1 MPPVPDLLWNRRGN
15 AWPGGM
21 WSVKEETVRQLICLC
36 VLTGLCGLV
45 SAAECQADDWTNLRG
60 RLVFSTDAPEQPP
73 LEVTRDE
80 DFCGPFDLRNESL
93 IVHPEN
99 RGVSNVA
106 IFLRTKQEVPV
117 HPSLTVGS
125 ESTVQLDNKG
135 CRFVPR
141 MQTLQTG
148 QTWQATSTDTIPH
161 NVAVYARRNNPFS
174 QIVPQ
179 DRPLEVVFS
188 KAESVPIRVD
198 CSIHAWMRAYLIIT
212 EHPYAAVT
220 DENGEFEIRQVPE
233 GTWTFRFWHERPGYV
248 TSLLH
253 NGEPRKLRSGNWDL
267 EISGDVVDLGDLV
280 VDAEMFEE

>member
-1 MPPVPDLLWNRRGN
+1 MPPVPNLLRNQHDT
-15 AWPGGM
+15 AMPGGM
-21 WSVKEETVRQLICLC
+21 SPVKEETVRQLNCLC
-36 VLTGLCGLV
+36 VLTGLCGLLTAV
-45 SAAECQADDWTNLRG
+45 EGHADDWTTLRG
-60 RLVFSTDAPEQPP
+60 RIVFSTDAPEQAP
-73 LEVTRDE
+73 LEITRDE

-93 IVHPEN
+93 VVHPEN

-106 IFLRTKQEVPV
+106 IFLRTKKDVPV
-117 HPSLTVGS
+117 HPSLTAAV
-125 ESTVQLDNKG
+125 ESAVQLDNQG

-179 DRPLEVVFS
+179 DKPLEVVFS

-212 EHPYAAVT
+212 DHPYAAVT
-220 DENGEFEIRQVPE
+220 NEDGEFEIRQVPP

-248 TSLLH
+248 TALNH
-253 NGEPRKLRSGNWDL
+253 AGETRKLKSGNWDL
-267 EISGDVVDLGDLV
+267 EITGDVVDLGDLV
-280 VDAEMFEE
+280 VDAAMFEE